1 VSGFGAGHSSSSSSG
16 GGSPMA
22 DGSDGSSSGSE
33 WDDTAGI
40 DDGSDFFPEPTDE
53 GFGKDT

>member
-1 VSGFGAGHSSSSSSG
+1 VSGFGAGRSSSSSSG
-16 GGSPMA
+16 STPMA

-33 WDDTAGI
+33 WGETASI